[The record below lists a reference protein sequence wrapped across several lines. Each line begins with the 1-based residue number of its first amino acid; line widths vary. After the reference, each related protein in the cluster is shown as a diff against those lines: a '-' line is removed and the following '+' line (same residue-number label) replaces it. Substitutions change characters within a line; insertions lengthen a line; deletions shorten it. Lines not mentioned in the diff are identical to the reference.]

1 LTTVSSGIL
10 TEVARNAETDV
21 YFERIRSEGLHKAD
35 PHALVDMVLDRDLD
49 RSLFGIGLLEGWLVD
64 QEMVGVFR
72 ARKQRK
78 SWAWIGARLG
88 RSRQA
93 VWERWRDKSDE
104 DPET

>member
-1 LTTVSSGIL
+1 
-10 TEVARNAETDV
+10 
-21 YFERIRSEGLHKAD
+21 
-35 PHALVDMVLDRDLD
+35 MVLDHDVD
-49 RSLFGIGLLEGWLVD
+49 RSLFGIGLLESWLAD
-64 QEMVGVFR
+64 QEMVEVFR

-104 DPET
+104 DPES